1 MPTHAHP
8 VRAAAWALARQ
19 ACQRTLHRTLQLT
32 LRLALPTLA
41 CWGGAHAGE
50 TVPPTLATAF
60 EQAWQAHPAAAA
72 LPSLRNAL
80 AASQEAAQ
88 AWTPQPAAIELRG
101 QTDRVGLD
109 RGQQE
114 LEVGLALPLWR
125 PGERQLAQ
133 AVAQQAERGLDAQR
147 TAARLQLA
155 GQLREAWWAWRRTQ
169 AERRLADAQVAHAQA
184 LRDDVQRRVHAG
196 ELSRADGHQAEGA
209 LAQALIAQ
217 AHAAAQASQGWQTL
231 RGLLGD
237 GPLAPTQPHGQD
249 DEDPLGGEPTPGD
262 PGADLSTHPLV
273 QDLGQQADAARLN
286 AALADVRQRAHPE
299 LLLGSVQGRDQR
311 GEPLQRQLVIGLR
324 LPWGD
329 DPAERVQ
336 AARAHAEAA
345 SLVAEASRQRLQAQ
359 LALDGAR
366 TRWQASQ
373 GALAAAQRR
382 AQLARETQAFFDR
395 SFQLGETDLPTRL
408 RIDREAQEA
417 ARQAALAAIDLAA
430 ATSAW
435 RQAAG
440 LLPE

>member
-1 MPTHAHP
+1 MQTHAHP
-8 VRAAAWALARQ
+8 VRAAAWAVARH
-19 ACQRTLHRTLQLT
+19 ACQRTLQLT
-32 LRLALPTLA
+32 LRLALPILA

-50 TVPPTLATAF
+50 TRPPTLATAF
-60 EQAWQAHPAAAA
+60 EQAWLAHPAAAA
-72 LPSLRNAL
+72 QPSLRNAV

-88 AWTPQPAAIELRG
+88 AWTPQPASIELRG
-101 QTDRVGLD
+101 QTDRAGLD

-114 LEVGLALPLWR
+114 LEAGLTLPLWR
-125 PGERQLAQ
+125 PGERRLAQ
-133 AVAQQAERGLDAQR
+133 AAAQQAERSLDAQR

-155 GQLREAWWAWRRTQ
+155 GQLREAWWAWRRAR
-169 AERRLADAQVAHAQA
+169 AEQRLADAQVAHAQA
-184 LRDDVQRRVHAG
+184 LRDDVQRRVRAG

-237 GPLAPTQPHGQD
+237 GPLAPTQPHGRD
-249 DEDPLGGEPTPGD
+249 DEDPLGGEPTPGE
-262 PGADLSTHPLV
+262 PGADLSAHPLV

-299 LLLGSVQGRDQR
+299 LLLGTVQGRDQR

-329 DPAERVQ
+329 SPAERVQ
-336 AARAHAEAA
+336 AARTHAEAA
-345 SLVAEASRQRLQAQ
+345 SLGAEASRQRLQAQ

-417 ARQAALAAIDLAA
+417 TRQAALAAIDLAA